1 MEKTGYLAQWPLLI
15 PSILAELVRVENE
28 GMVVTTEG
36 EILLHLWFG
45 QPNVTSGDLDFSS
58 ENFGNPKVKLYS
70 TK

>member
-36 EILLHLWFG
+36 EMVLILHPSPSVVWAT
-45 QPNVTSGDLDFSS
+45 QC
-58 ENFGNPKVKLYS
+58 NFWGLGFFK
-70 TK
+70 